1 MNDERSATAQGA
13 LEDGAASGSENALGR
28 DALDDPRAW
37 DSEEPVTE
45 PMSIEALLER
55 RERVSARKD
64 VVSFG
69 AAQAEPST
77 RALTLP
83 VKSAPS
89 EATAPAKLGRWA
101 KLRRNFEQTSLP
113 RKASAALIIG
123 LVVVSL
129 INARRRAPDAHSA
142 SRPASSKAASARES
156 TEPIAK
162 QGLPDAEGS
171 LVAAG
176 AELGSSDG
184 QKGGPTLQ
192 REAADAVLA
201 GDLKRALAL
210 YRRLSVADPHAS
222 VYQEAARVIE
232 DRLEKAGRT
241 P

>member
-1 MNDERSATAQGA
+1 MNDARSAMAQGA
-13 LEDGAASGSENALGR
+13 LDDGAASGSENTLR
-28 DALDDPRAW
+28 QEALDAPGAW
-37 DSEEPVTE
+37 ESDEPVTE

-64 VVSFG
+64 TVSF
-69 AAQAEPST
+69 AAGQAEPST

-83 VKSAPS
+83 VKSRAS
-89 EATAPAKLGRWA
+89 EATAPAKLGPWA
-101 KLRRNFEQTSLP
+101 NFRRNFEQTSLP

-129 INARRRAPDAHSA
+129 VNARRRAPDAHSA
-142 SRPASSKAASARES
+142 SRPAPSESVEARASTAVS
-156 TEPIAK
+156 AK
-162 QGLPDAEGS
+162 NDFSEAEGS
-171 LVAAG
+171 LVAVG
-176 AELGSSDG
+176 AEPGSSDG
-184 QKGGPTLQ
+184 PKGGPTLQ

-201 GDLKRALAL
+201 GDLKGALAL

-232 DRLEKAGRT
+232 ARLEKAGRS